1 MVGLPAKPP
10 KTVEGELP
18 VQAIDQDPKVKAFK
32 DTLDFPSI
40 DSFLDFDSCNWLGNN
55 RNTEEF
61 SIEDTD
67 FDFFEDDM
75 EIGQK
80 GATVSEETRPEN
92 QTTVISET
100 VEAKSKLCSD
110 SFEEIGV
117 SSIRSESMI
126 KVRPELYG
134 DVSEDIGA
142 IKSESMVEVEPKLC
156 DDMSANF
163 NCVAEAAVKE
173 SEPVVS
179 DNSKPMEGETVSV
192 ACSNMNLDE
201 SETELKKTDGGLAS
215 SIEVGLEKVSLTMD
229 DDEKADG
236 AKGKANAADSE
247 SETSSSSSD
256 TSDSSSSSGEEDSD
270 EEEDKK
276 VNKFGDPM
284 VMGEKDDVAGELEEG
299 EIESVDEEHE
309 GDENEV
315 DDDDDD
321 DDDDEVNEMI
331 AWSNDEDDDLG
342 LQTKEPI
349 RSKNELKELPP
360 VPAVEVS
367 LEPHHATLPV
377 GVVLSVMSAQV
388 IVEGMEKHS
397 PLSEGS
403 ILWITERRTPLGLVD
418 EIFGPVKCPYYIVR
432 FNSESEVPEGV
443 CQGTPVS
450 FVADYAQ
457 HILNIK
463 ELQKKGYDASGD
475 NDEEISEELEFS
487 DDEKEAE
494 YRRMQK
500 MEKRG
505 MMSDPKT
512 GYARN
517 KKKKNRDQ
525 GRPTSSYSGEWTENQ
540 GSSSLSSNRSDPQM
554 SGPVSN
560 HQPRPPMDCFPPNGG
575 AWRPQSNQQNQ
586 YQLPPIP
593 NQMGM
598 HNLPPMQIPFM
609 AMQNQNQNQM
619 MFQPQFHGGQMPMPG
634 GPGGFNFFQ
643 GQGPAPWPALVGQNC
658 FNQQQPF
665 GMGRGIQ
672 QPQLQNDLNFNMFAS
687 QGFQMQRPQSQMNPQ
702 FQMQP
707 QFQNHQQAP
716 MNPQFQML
724 NRPPQSPM
732 NPQFQMQ
739 PQSETR
745 PQSQSPTNPQSPMQP
760 ESQGFRT
767 GESSERGRGH
777 RGRGRGRGRGRF
789 GRGRGRGRGR
799 QQSE

>member
-10 KTVEGELP
+10 KTVVEELP
-18 VQAIDQDPKVKAFK
+18 VQVIDQDPKVKAFK
-32 DTLDFPSI
+32 DTLDFPSV

-75 EIGQK
+75 EIGQ
-80 GATVSEETRPEN
+80 GGVIVSEETRPEN
-92 QTTVISET
+92 QTTLLSET
-100 VEAKSKLCSD
+100 IEAKSELCGE

-117 SSIRSESMI
+117 SSISSVSKI
-126 KVRPELYG
+126 VVRPELYG
-134 DVSEDIGA
+134 YVSEPMI
-142 IKSESMVEVEPKLC
+142 EVEPKLC

-163 NCVAEAAVKE
+163 NGVAEAAVKE
-173 SEPVVS
+173 SEAVVS
-179 DNSKPMEGETVSV
+179 DNSKPMDGETVSA

-201 SETELKKTDGGLAS
+201 SELKKTDEGLAS

-229 DDEKADG
+229 DDKTDG
-236 AKGKANAADSE
+236 AKGKANAAESE
-247 SETSSSSSD
+247 SESSSSSSSD
-256 TSDSSSSSGEEDSD
+256 SDDSSSSEEEESD
-270 EEEDKK
+270 EEENKK
-276 VNKFGDPM
+276 ENKLGDEM
-284 VMGEKDDVAGELEEG
+284 VMGKKDDLAGELEEG
-299 EIESVDEEHE
+299 EIDSVDEEHE

-315 DDDDDD
+315 EDDDSD
-321 DDDDEVNEMI
+321 DDDDEVNEMV

-377 GVVLSVMSAQV
+377 GVVLSVMCAQV

-443 CQGTPVS
+443 CEGTPVS

-505 MMSDPKT
+505 MSDQKT
-512 GYARN
+512 GNARN

-540 GSSSLSSNRSDPQM
+540 GSSSLSSNRSDPPM

-560 HQPRPPMDCFPPNGG
+560 HQPRPQMDGFPPNGG
-575 AWRPQSNQQNQ
+575 AWRPQSNQQNPF
-586 YQLPPIP
+586 QLPPIP

-598 HNLPPMQIPFM
+598 HHLPPMQQMPFM

-619 MFQPQFHGGQMPMPG
+619 MFQPHFNGGQMPMPG
-634 GPGGFNFFQ
+634 GPGGLNFFQ
-643 GQGPAPWPALVGQNC
+643 GQGSAPWPALVGQNC

-672 QPQLQNDLNFNMFAS
+672 QPQLQNDMNFNMFAS

-707 QFQNHQQAP
+707 QFQIHQQPP

-739 PQSETR
+739 PQSETQTR
-745 PQSQSPTNPQSPMQP
+745 PQSQSPTNPQSPMEPQ
-760 ESQGFRT
+760 SQGFRT